1 VAERPGAKRPG
12 EAQIAPRAKAPR
24 PFQEWPEIQAHA
36 AEHGLHVIGVDEA
49 GRGPLCG
56 PVVAGAA
63 LLATPNPIQGLAC
76 SKTLSAGK
84 REILADLV
92 QKHALASA
100 VAHATVDEID
110 QLNILQASL
119 LAMWR
124 AVDLVVQQAGLAP
137 EQCLIAVDGN
147 KLPKWPY
154 KAIAVVKGDT
164 KVPAISA
171 GSILAKVARDEW
183 CKIHA
188 VQYPQYEFDVHM
200 GYPTPRHMALLLE
213 HGATPVHRKSFRP
226 VREAL
231 ERLQQPLSF

>member
-1 VAERPGAKRPG
+1 MAERP
-12 EAQIAPRAKAPR
+12 QRADSPQRVKVPR
-24 PFQEWPEIQAHA
+24 PFQEWHEIQAYA
-36 AEHGLHVIGVDEA
+36 AGHGLHVIGVDEA

-63 LLATPNPIQGLAC
+63 LLATPNPIEGLAC
-76 SKTLSAGK
+76 SKTLSARR
-84 REILADLV
+84 REALAMLIHE
-92 QKHALASA
+92 KAHASA
-100 VAHATVDEID
+100 VAQATVEEID

-124 AVDLVVQQAGLAP
+124 AVDIVVQLAGLTP

-164 KVPAISA
+164 KIPAISA

-183 CKIHA
+183 CKAHA
-188 VQYPQYEFDVHM
+188 VQYPLYEFNVHM
-200 GYPTPRHMALLLE
+200 GYPTARHMALLRE

-231 ERLQQPLSF
+231 ERAQQQLSF

>member
-1 VAERPGAKRPG
+1 MAERPKR
-12 EAQIAPRAKAPR
+12 ASSSRRVNAPR
-24 PFQEWPEIQAHA
+24 PFQEWHEIQAYA
-36 AEHGLHVIGVDEA
+36 AEQGLHVIGVDEA

-63 LLATPNPIQGLAC
+63 LLATPNPIEGLAC
-76 SKTLSAGK
+76 SKTLSAAK
-84 REILADLV
+84 REVLADLIEK
-92 QKHALASA
+92 QAPACAIALA
-100 VAHATVDEID
+100 TVEEID

-124 AVDLVVQQAGLAP
+124 AVDLVVQQAGLMP

-154 KAIAVVKGDT
+154 KAIAVVKGDA
-164 KVPAISA
+164 KIPAISA

-183 CKIHA
+183 CKTHA
-188 VQYPQYEFDVHM
+188 VQYPQYEFNVHM

-231 ERLQQPLSF
+231 ERTRQLLSI

>member
-1 VAERPGAKRPG
+1 MAKD
-12 EAQIAPRAKAPR
+12 
-24 PFQEWPEIQAHA
+24 WPDIQAYA
-36 AEHGLHVIGVDEA
+36 AEHALHVIGVDEA

-63 LLATPNPIQGLAC
+63 LLFEPNSIEGLAC
-76 SKTLSAGK
+76 SKTLSPTK
-84 REILADLV
+84 REHLA
-92 QKHALASA
+92 QSIQQFARASA
-100 VAHATVDEID
+100 VAHATVEEID
-110 QLNILQASL
+110 QLNILHASL

-124 AVDLVVQQAGLAP
+124 AVDQVVEQAGLTA

-154 KAIAVVKGDT
+154 RAIAVVKGDT
-164 KVPAISA
+164 KIPAISA

-183 CKIHA
+183 CKTHA
-188 VQYPQYEFDVHM
+188 LHYPQYEFDVHM
-200 GYPTPRHMALLLE
+200 GYPTPRHMALLAQ

-231 ERLQQPLSF
+231 ERAQQDLTF

>member
-1 VAERPGAKRPG
+1 MGKD
-12 EAQIAPRAKAPR
+12 
-24 PFQEWPEIQAHA
+24 WPEIQAYA
-36 AEHGLHVIGVDEA
+36 AEHGLYVIGVDEA

-63 LLATPNPIQGLAC
+63 LLAEPNPIEGLAC
-76 SKTLSAGK
+76 SKTLSPAK
-84 REILADLV
+84 RERLALGI
-92 QKHALASA
+92 QQFAQASA
-100 VAHATVDEID
+100 VAHATVEEID
-110 QLNILQASL
+110 RLNILQASL

-124 AVDLVVQQAGLAP
+124 AVDQVVKQAGLNA

-164 KVPAISA
+164 KIPAISA

-183 CKIHA
+183 CKTHA
-188 VQYPQYEFDVHM
+188 LQYPQYEFDVHM
-200 GYPTPRHMALLLE
+200 GYPTARHMALLAQ
-213 HGATPVHRKSFRP
+213 HGATPVHRRSFRP

-231 ERLQQPLSF
+231 ERTQRDLTF

>member
-1 VAERPGAKRPG
+1 MAEKPNRANSSRRVKVA
-12 EAQIAPRAKAPR
+12 R

-36 AEHGLHVIGVDEA
+36 AEQGLHVIGVDEA

-63 LLATPNPIQGLAC
+63 LLASPNPIEGLAC
-76 SKTLSAGK
+76 SKTLSATK
-84 REILADLV
+84 RE
-92 QKHALASA
+92 ALAGLIHKQAKACA
-100 VAHATVDEID
+100 VAQATVEEID

-124 AVDLVVQQAGLAP
+124 AVDLVVQQAGLTP
-137 EQCLIAVDGN
+137 EECLVAVDGN

-164 KVPAISA
+164 KIPAISA
-171 GSILAKVARDEW
+171 GSILAKVARDDW
-183 CKIHA
+183 CNTHA
-188 VQYPQYEFDVHM
+188 IQYPLYEFNVHM
-200 GYPTPRHMALLLE
+200 GYPTPRHMALLRE

-231 ERLQQPLSF
+231 ERAQQQLSF

>member
-1 VAERPGAKRPG
+1 MAERPKRVVSH
-12 EAQIAPRAKAPR
+12 QRVKVPR
-24 PFQEWPEIQAHA
+24 PFQEWHEIQAHA
-36 AEHGLHVIGVDEA
+36 AEQGLHVIGVDEA

-63 LLATPNPIQGLAC
+63 LLASPNTIDGLAC
-76 SKTLSAGK
+76 SKTLSAAK
-84 REILADLV
+84 RE
-92 QKHALASA
+92 ALAELIEKQA
-100 VAHATVDEID
+100 PACAIALATVEEID
-110 QLNILQASL
+110 HLNILQASL

-124 AVDLVVQQAGLAP
+124 AVDLVVQQAGLTP
-137 EQCLIAVDGN
+137 EECLVAVDGN

-183 CKIHA
+183 CKTQA
-188 VQYPQYEFDVHM
+188 MQYPQYEFNVHM
-200 GYPTPRHMALLLE
+200 GYPTARHMALLRE

-231 ERLQQPLSF
+231 ERAQQQLSF

>member
-1 VAERPGAKRPG
+1 MAERPKRASSP
-12 EAQIAPRAKAPR
+12 QRVKVTR
-24 PFQEWPEIQAHA
+24 PLQEWHEIQAYA
-36 AEHGLHVIGVDEA
+36 SENGLHVIGVDEA

-63 LLATPNPIQGLAC
+63 LLITPNPIEGLAC
-76 SKTLSAGK
+76 SKTLSATR
-84 REILADLV
+84 REALAMLIHE
-92 QKHALASA
+92 KAHASA
-100 VAHATVDEID
+100 VAQATVEEID

-124 AVDLVVQQAGLAP
+124 AVDIVVQMAGLTP

-164 KVPAISA
+164 KIPAISA

-183 CKIHA
+183 CKAHA
-188 VQYPQYEFDVHM
+188 VQYPLYELNVHM
-200 GYPTPRHMALLLE
+200 GYPTPRHMALLRE

-231 ERLQQPLSF
+231 ERAQQQLSF